1 MDTPCVEVCVVDRV
15 TGLCI
20 GCGRSPSEITAWPSL
35 SPGQRSAIADAL
47 PSRLRTMTTRS
58 IRGRGRARRSRG

>member
-1 MDTPCVEVCVVDRV
+1 MDTPCVQVCVVDSV

-20 GCGRSPSEITAWPSL
+20 GCGRSPTEIVVWPNL
-35 SPGQRSAIADAL
+35 SPDQRRTIADAL

-58 IRGRGRARRSRG
+58 ARGRGRRSRC